1 VRWSWS
7 ELGYSVAGMPPK
19 RTLFPNRLTLGIDEA
34 GRGPAIGPMVM
45 AAVALDSKA
54 AAALT
59 RKGLCDSKAYGAG
72 DDAHALRKELAA
84 EVRARAKFIIHV
96 EVEHTEI
103 DQRVCRGE
111 LNVLERE
118 VATKMIEQAPPCDK
132 IIADG
137 KRMFAALAVRF
148 TQFVSCDRAEEAHAS
163 VAAASVVAKVIRDD
177 RFNAIRARYEPE
189 LGPISGG
196 GYANAATRKWLRA
209 YVERYGKLP
218 EEARLSWPYPHL
230 EDLLGTSRPLQA
242 QVELFTST
250 I

>member
-1 VRWSWS
+1 VPWSWS
-7 ELGYSVAGMPPK
+7 ELGYSLARMAKPK
-19 RTLFPNRLTLGIDEA
+19 PLCPNRLTLGVDEA

-59 RKGLCDSKAYGAG
+59 RKGLRDSKAYGAG
-72 DDAHALRKELAA
+72 DDAHARRTELAA
-84 EVRARAKFIIHV
+84 EVRLRATFIVHI

-118 VATKMIEQAPPCDK
+118 LATKMIDQAPACDK

-137 KRMFAALAVRF
+137 KRMFAALGLRYP
-148 TQFVSCDRAEEAHAS
+148 QFISCDRAEEAHAS

-189 LGPISGG
+189 LGPIAGG

-218 EEARLSWPYPHL
+218 DEARLSWPYPHL
-230 EDLLGTSRPLQA
+230 ADLLGTSRLLTS
-242 QVELFTST
+242 QVELFTDMT
-250 I
+250 